1 MPVIYEVLV
10 CEREQHN
17 IHNPFAVAVYKG
29 SSYRCR
35 ASVYRYNVLGEVGAL
50 LRAKLQSIGDI
61 PKIPNYLNPIN
72 LTF

>member
-29 SSYRCR
+29 SIATVVGHVPRCIATMCLEKWVLYYVQSYR
-35 ASVYRYNVLGEVGAL
+35 A
-50 LRAKLQSIGDI
+50 
-61 PKIPNYLNPIN
+61 
-72 LTF
+72 